1 MNTNYSVKLPVK
13 LSDEVE
19 WINECY
25 PTQNKH
31 EHVSVYLI
39 RAAEKYIIIDSGSYY
54 HREDIRER
62 ILAATDEHGIGAI
75 ILSHADYPHA
85 GNVHAFRQAWGDIDV
100 IASSG
105 VPELQGLPFAKR
117 SKIGGSLDV
126 LGRKFSFIDPPLAD
140 RSHTSWIY
148 DHGSGFL
155 FTADGMGN
163 YHNPGECDSTYG
175 EFPGGI
181 PQDDIFNFHRTAL
194 VWLRYVDPAKL
205 RAKLEAIFSQ
215 FVISYVA
222 PIHGNPIAVDDLN
235 DYLDRLDQAA
245 TRITN
250 EYLVEQME

>member
-1 MNTNYSVKLPVK
+1 VGTDLSLQPTVKLT
-13 LSDEVE
+13 DDVE

-25 PTQNKH
+25 PTQEKH

-39 RAAEKYIIIDSGSYY
+39 CAGDKTIIIDSGSYY
-54 HREDIRER
+54 HQENIRKR
-62 ILAATDEHGIGAI
+62 IANATQQRGAGAI

-85 GNVHAFRQAWGDIDV
+85 GNVKAFRREWGEIDV

-117 SKIGGSLDV
+117 SKIGGSLEV

-163 YHNPGECDSTYG
+163 YHDPGQCAFTFGD
-175 EFPGGI
+175 FPGGV
-181 PQDDIFNFHRTAL
+181 PFEDIYEFHRTAL
-194 VWLRYVDPAKL
+194 VWLRYVDPEKL
-205 RAKLEAIFSQ
+205 RAKLQSIFSQ
-215 FVISYVA
+215 YDISFVA
-222 PIHGNPIAVDDLN
+222 PIHGNPIAVKDL
-235 DYLDRLDQAA
+235 DTYMQRLHVAV
-245 TRITN
+245 TRIAN
-250 EYLVEQME
+250 EYQVPKLD